1 MSHNGVTLPPPSLS
15 RWKRAF
21 ALRTVSP
28 EMPLNVVQKP
38 ASHRDKLGG
47 VADFNTSPKRQRG
60 TARIT
65 PRWRVGL
72 VIAIA
77 LISGANRIERRT
89 LEGFAEPYQTIEI
102 AASEAGLVQDVR
114 VELGQTVKKGD
125 VLAVLDEDVLKAT
138 LEIAQLKAQ
147 STAALDAAK
156 AELELRQLKLSAL
169 TEISRSGSGSRE
181 EFARAKA
188 DVEFAQAKL
197 KAAEETLA
205 GDRLEVKK
213 IEAQLRQ
220 RTIRSSLN
228 GVVTDI
234 HRDPGEFV
242 SGADPKLFTVVR
254 LDRLRVKF
262 YVPTE
267 QTLRLSKNDRV
278 KLQTLADD
286 KPTAA
291 EVEFVSP
298 VTHAESGLVRID
310 VILDNRDGRLRS
322 GQRWLL
328 IQE

>member
-1 MSHNGVTLPPPSLS
+1 MMSGRKRTENAQTPPSLP

-21 ALRTVSP
+21 ALRTDSTA
-28 EMPLNVVQKP
+28 MPLLVVQKP
-38 ASHRDKLGG
+38 ASHRGKLSGA
-47 VADFNTSPKRQRG
+47 VLMLA
-60 TARIT
+60 
-65 PRWRVGL
+65 L
-72 VIAIA
+72 VF
-77 LISGANRIERRT
+77 ISGANRIERRT

-102 AASEAGLVQDVR
+102 AASEAGIVQEVR
-114 VELGQTVKKGD
+114 VELGQAVKKGD
-125 VLAVLDEDVLKAT
+125 VLAVLDDEVLKAS
-138 LEIAQLKAQ
+138 LEIAQFKAQ

-156 AELELRQLKLSAL
+156 AEIELRQQKLAAL
-169 TEISRSGSGSRE
+169 TELNRSGSGSRE

-188 DVEFAQAKL
+188 DVEFANAKL

-205 GDRLEVKK
+205 ADRLEVKK
-213 IEAQLRQ
+213 IDAQLRQ
-220 RTIRSSLN
+220 RTIRASLD

-262 YVPTE
+262 YVPAE
-267 QTLRLSKNDRV
+267 QSLRLNKSDRV
-278 KLQTLADD
+278 KLQTANDD

-291 EVEFVSP
+291 DVEFVSP
-298 VTHAESGLVRID
+298 VTHAESGLVRVD

>member
-1 MSHNGVTLPPPSLS
+1 MMSHHRINAVGTLVL
-15 RWKRAF
+15 
-21 ALRTVSP
+21 L
-28 EMPLNVVQKP
+28 
-38 ASHRDKLGG
+38 
-47 VADFNTSPKRQRG
+47 
-60 TARIT
+60 
-65 PRWRVGL
+65 
-72 VIAIA
+72 IAITM
-77 LISGANRIERRT
+77 ISGANRIERRT

-102 AASEAGLVQDVR
+102 AASEAGLVQDVC
-114 VELGQTVKKGD
+114 VELGQVVKKGE

-147 STAALDAAK
+147 SSAALDAAK
-156 AELELRQLKLSAL
+156 AELELRQQKLAAL
-169 TEISRSGSGSRE
+169 TELNRSGSGSRE

-205 GDRLEVKK
+205 ADRLEVKK
-213 IEAQLRQ
+213 IDAQLRQ

-267 QTLRLSKNDRV
+267 QSLRLNKNDRV
-278 KLQTLADD
+278 KLQTVIDD
-286 KPTAA
+286 KTTTA

-310 VILDNRDGRLRS
+310 VILDNHEGRLRS

>member
-1 MSHNGVTLPPPSLS
+1 MMGDRKGTESAQTPPSLP

-21 ALRTVSP
+21 ALREILSNNFR
-28 EMPLNVVQKP
+28 NVVQKP
-38 ASHRDKLGG
+38 ASHRGKLGG
-47 VADFNTSPKRQRG
+47 V
-60 TARIT
+60 
-65 PRWRVGL
+65 VL
-72 VIAIA
+72 MLA
-77 LISGANRIERRT
+77 LISISGANRIERRT
-89 LEGFAEPYQTIEI
+89 LEGFAEPYQTIEL
-102 AASEAGLVQDVR
+102 AASEAGIVQEVR
-114 VELGQTVKKGD
+114 VELGQAVKKGD
-125 VLAVLDEDVLKAT
+125 VLAVLDDEVLKAS

-156 AELELRQLKLSAL
+156 AEIELRQQKLAAL
-169 TEISRSGSGSRE
+169 TELNRSGSGSRE

-188 DVEFAQAKL
+188 DVEFANAKL

-205 GDRLEVKK
+205 ADRLEVKK
-213 IEAQLRQ
+213 IDAQLRQ
-220 RTIRSSLN
+220 RTIRASLD

-262 YVPTE
+262 YVPAE
-267 QTLRLSKNDRV
+267 QSLRLNKSDRV
-278 KLQTLADD
+278 KLQTANDD

-291 EVEFVSP
+291 DVEFVSP
-298 VTHAESGLVRID
+298 VTHAESGLVRVD